1 MNFKDDFLARV
12 ANQAQAA
19 TSAST
24 DAVETAP
31 APAITETAPAATEV
45 VEVVKEE
52 VPAVKPQPEVQPVK
66 AEVVAAKAAP
76 QQQQEP
82 VRSHKAPEKGK
93 KVLKDLKDL
102 QNNVSVNFTAWV
114 VNIEYAELGESQV
127 KVTSMTAASLEAGRI
142 NIVATP
148 DIEQELYN
156 IMVTQ
161 QQSAIVSVRKHNNHY
176 VVVEIVNTL
185 DKANSVE
192 ILNFSSEAQI
202 QQWILNK
209 LGSNGIPVT
218 PENIRAAQQN
228 IIVGK
233 SANGTTVVMSK
244 KSVLDTI
251 NNTSRIN
258 TATVSTDANAT
269 ATVTATNAIA
279 TTTNASTVPAAAAT
293 NVATATTGSATNVPA
308 TRK

>member
-1 MNFKDDFLARV
+1 MSFKNDFLARV
-12 ANQAQAA
+12 RVAQAA

-24 DAVETAP
+24 NAVEQTAP
-31 APAITETAPAATEV
+31 AIIETAPAATEV
-45 VEVVKEE
+45 VEVVEE
-52 VPAVKPQPEVQPVK
+52 VPAVEPQPEPKAEPVK
-66 AEVVAAKAAP
+66 AEVPAKAAP
-76 QQQQEP
+76 QQQQQP

-102 QNNVSVNFTAWV
+102 QNNVSVNFIAWV

-269 ATVTATNAIA
+269 ATNAAAVNTATVA
-279 TTTNASTVPAAAAT
+279 TDKNVVATSTATATVPAAAAT
-293 NVATATTGSATNVPA
+293 NANV